1 MESCNHNHLQGVL
14 FGTTHSSPIC
24 PTIVG
29 DMLGKSLW
37 DNTLFSQLSYHCW
50 RHVRKVSFGQHTLLP
65 VVLPLLETCQENL
78 FGTTHSF
85 FQWSCHCFEASQ
97 QSLFGSGVQLDCCV
111 PHIFFN
117 PYQPHFQIEEQPQI
131 SSHATRVGSRK
142 HQRNVVF
149 GQ

>member
-1 MESCNHNHLQGVL
+1 MESCNHNHLQSVL

-50 RHVRKVSFGQHTLLP
+50 RHVRKFSFGQHTLLP

-85 FQWSCHCFEASQ
+85 FSGPAIVLRQVSKV
-97 QSLFGSGVQLDCCV
+97 SLAVEYSWTVVF
-111 PHIFFN
+111 H
-117 PYQPHFQIEEQPQI
+117 I
-131 SSHATRVGSRK
+131 SSSILISRIFK
-142 HQRNVVF
+142 LRNNHKS
-149 GQ
+149 QAMPLE